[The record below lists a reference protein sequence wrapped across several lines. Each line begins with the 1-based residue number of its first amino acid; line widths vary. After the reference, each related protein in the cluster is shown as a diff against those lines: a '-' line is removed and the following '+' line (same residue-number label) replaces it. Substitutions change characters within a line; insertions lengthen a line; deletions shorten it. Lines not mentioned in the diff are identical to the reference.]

1 MFYIYLFDIKL
12 PEDDM
17 QNVEAY
23 RSITELYEKVYFNN
37 SVFVGVIELFIN
49 AQI

>member
-1 MFYIYLFDIKL
+1 
-12 PEDDM
+12 M